1 MLQLNTFWNFIDN
14 IKYASKYNITLFLI
28 PTLDIY
34 IINGKFHN
42 IDAGFVYVERKKEK
56 NDLDINEVLA
66 TGGDRQNFKL
76 I

>member
-28 PTLDIY
+28 PTLDTY
-34 IINGKFHN
+34 IINGKFRN

-66 TGGDRQNFKL
+66 TGGDRQNIKL